1 MSTGMPSIPRNMVLA
16 LLALLAVPLAATA
29 QRPVQSVIGA
39 VYMVGDSGSPVAG
52 AEVLVG
58 QRRAQTDASGRF
70 RVDSLAPGLYPL
82 TVRLVGYRPIRSRV
96 TVVDWEPARVEYFL
110 TPWPVSLP
118 DIVVEGRREGIYGV
132 VRTREFAPVTGATIK
147 LSGGGGGS
155 GEERSDSGGHF
166 AFPLARSGVYLVRV
180 SHPNYLGRQLA
191 LLLKKGEG
199 RELSIELPSGYSQ
212 PDRIRETA
220 LRDLDVRL
228 RFSLSRNLLVEA
240 DLRRYGSLEVCNVPR
255 VRAHLRE
262 WRGAVP
268 YLEGEA
274 RLIPEELCTWHMD
287 EVSLIELVPG
297 EVRRTLQGPVKTG
310 GRVILW
316 PR

>member
-1 MSTGMPSIPRNMVLA
+1 MVLA
-16 LLALLAVPLAATA
+16 LLALLAVPLVATA

-39 VYMVGDSGSPVAG
+39 VYTVGDSGAPVAG

-58 QRRAQTDASGRF
+58 QRRTQTDASGRF

-96 TVVDWEPARVEYFL
+96 TVVDWEPTQVEYFL
-110 TPWPVSLP
+110 TPWSVTLP

-132 VRTREFAPVTGATIK
+132 VRTREFAPVVGATIK

-155 GEERSDSGGHF
+155 GEERSDSAGQF

-180 SHPNYLGRQLA
+180 SHPDYLPRQLT
-191 LLLKKGEG
+191 LVLEKGKG
-199 RELSIELPSGYSQ
+199 RELSLELPSGYSV
-212 PDRIRETA
+212 PDRIREAA
-220 LRDLDVRL
+220 LRDLEVRL
-228 RFSLSRNLLVEA
+228 RFSLSRNLLADA

-262 WRGAVP
+262 WRGAVA
-268 YLEGEA
+268 YLEGDA

-297 EVRRTLQGPVKTG
+297 EVRSTQRGIVKTG
-310 GRVILW
+310 GKVVVW
-316 PR
+316 PRW